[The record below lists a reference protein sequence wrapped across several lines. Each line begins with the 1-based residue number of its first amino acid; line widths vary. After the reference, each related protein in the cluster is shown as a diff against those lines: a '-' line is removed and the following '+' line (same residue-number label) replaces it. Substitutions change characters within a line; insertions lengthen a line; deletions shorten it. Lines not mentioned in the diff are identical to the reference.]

1 MNILYLHTHDAGQC
15 FQPYG
20 FPVRNPHLMWFADK
34 ATTFRNAF
42 CAAPTCS
49 PSRAALLTGSSPH
62 SCGMFG
68 LAHHGFNGGFSL
80 PDYSKHLVQYLNRYG
95 YETVLCGIQHEACD
109 EENIGYQ
116 RKLNDVQ
123 HTDLFGRTDYKEQI
137 GGWDI
142 HNANL
147 CAAYLKERTS
157 TAPFFLSFG
166 MYATHR
172 PYPVKARQ
180 INPDFLFVPSG
191 QPDTPDVREDMAELH
206 TALEITDCAVGIV
219 LQALREAGLEDDTV
233 VLFTTDHGL
242 PLPGH
247 KCNLTDDGIA
257 VAMMLSFPNNPMEGK
272 ACDALVSQTD
282 IFPTLCELAG
292 LPCPEWVEGTSLL
305 PVLKDG
311 TTIHEAVFAE
321 INYHAKPEPARCVR
335 TQRYKY
341 IRHYA
346 GQQVVETGNC
356 DPSPS
361 KRVKMSCGWENW
373 EQPKEELYD
382 LVLDPQE
389 KVNLAGLPRYQAIL
403 EQLDSL
409 LSSWMQETGD
419 CLPDAFPARPQT
431 QDPVFPVFEGDYR
444 KEFEKMMKQYAS
456 IL

>member
-1 MNILYLHTHDAGQC
+1 MNILYLHTHDAGRC

-20 FPVRNPHLMWFADK
+20 YPVRNPHLMSFAK
-34 ATTFRNAF
+34 EATTFRSAF

-80 PDYSKHLVQYLNRYG
+80 PDYSRHLVQYLNRYG

-109 EENIGYQ
+109 EEEIGYR

-123 HTDLFGRTDYKEQI
+123 HTSLFGRTDYKEQI

-147 CAAYLKERTS
+147 CASYLKERTNKE
-157 TAPFFLSFG
+157 PFFLSFG

-172 PYPVKARQ
+172 PYPVRNPE
-180 INPDFLFVPSG
+180 IHPDFVSVPSG
-191 QPDTPDVREDMAELH
+191 QPDTPAVREDTAELH

-219 LQALREAGLEDDTV
+219 LQALREAGLENDTV

-257 VAMMLSFPNNPMEGK
+257 VAMMLGFPHNPMKGK
-272 ACDALVSQTD
+272 VSDALVSQID
-282 IFPTLCELAG
+282 VFPTLCELAR
-292 LPCPEWVEGTSLL
+292 LPCPEWVEGKSLL
-305 PVLKDG
+305 PVLREGKE
-311 TTIHEAVFAE
+311 IHEAVFAE
-321 INYHAKPEPARCVR
+321 INYHGMPEPARCVR
-335 TQRYKY
+335 TQRYQY

-346 GQQVVETGNC
+346 GEKTVETGNC

-361 KRVKMSCGWENW
+361 KQQKMNCGWQNW
-373 EQPKEELYD
+373 EQPAEELYD
-382 LVLDPQE
+382 LTLDPQE
-389 KVNLAGLPRYQAIL
+389 KVNLAEKPEYQEIR
-403 EQLDSL
+403 EYMSSL
-409 LSSWMQETGD
+409 LASWMQETGD
-419 CLPDAFPARPQT
+419 CLPDSFPARPQT
-431 QDPVFPVFEGDYR
+431 QDPVFSVFEGDYHT
-444 KEFEKMMKQYAS
+444 ELENMMKLYMA
-456 IL
+456 